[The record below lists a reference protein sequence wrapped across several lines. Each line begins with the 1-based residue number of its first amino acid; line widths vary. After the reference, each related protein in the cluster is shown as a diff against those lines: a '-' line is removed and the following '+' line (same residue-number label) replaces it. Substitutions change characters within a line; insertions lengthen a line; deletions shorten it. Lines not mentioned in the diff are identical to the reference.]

1 MAFTC
6 NLPPCSILSIE
17 DSIGAM
23 EACTLCIVYNSLM
36 LEITYD
42 LVIISVARA
51 GQQPMRN
58 PPIEIDAA
66 KKYPHA
72 QEQRNKRENR
82 PTQNLTRFGNLPTS
96 SGQGGEIL
104 LIQQSIQGLPE
115 GFSREY

>member
-23 EACTLCIVYNSLM
+23 EACVPCIVDNSLM
-36 LEITYD
+36 LEIIYD
-42 LVIISVARA
+42 LVIISVARM

-66 KKYPHA
+66 
-72 QEQRNKRENR
+72 EN
-82 PTQNLTRFGNLPTS
+82 
-96 SGQGGEIL
+96 
-104 LIQQSIQGLPE
+104 
-115 GFSREY
+115 